1 VHAPLDRIQRDRI
14 VRRVRR
20 EYRDRISGAQRV
32 NSRLVRVR
40 VCLVVR
46 GERLEGDVEAVVGFR
61 DVLLQ
66 VLPDGGEF
74 LAGDADHAEIAY
86 FAAAAEVEEGE
97 AYDADFLVGARGAAA
112 DEAGGVFACADL
124 GGVNMDRGLERE
136 LGENCTMRTLRGA
149 MMARWMT
156 EARKME
162 KLRELEVWN

>member
-74 LAGDADHAEIAY
+74 LAGDADHAEVAY

-97 AYDADFLVGARGAAA
+97 AYDADFLVGAGGAAA
-112 DEAGGVFACADL
+112 DEAGGIFACADL
-124 GGVNMDRGLERE
+124 GSVRRVTGLVEWNAGE
-136 LGENCTMRTLRGA
+136 LYHEDVEGRHDGEMNDG
-149 MMARWMT
+149 RW
-156 EARKME
+156 RS
-162 KLRELEVWN
+162 